1 MSNQE
6 TRLWVEAPELA
17 SSLQTLALTLI
28 RWLVVLLTRLALIIE
43 SEELVQPSDNLKDE
57 GTNMEMAEEITE
69 QDQETENNVFL
80 VTKEEFS
87 SEDQQTHANSP
98 EFSTFE
104 AGPLSRSR
112 QDTLQSTDSGF
123 ADLAAELV
131 QCGKDERTGLE
142 VLSLEEV
149 SWHCGEEDAWLVLY
163 DRVYDVTE
171 YLATG
176 RGHPGGTEVILE
188 YCGYDAT
195 LAFRGVGHTQAAARI
210 LEKCCIGILPE
221 NERLNFSSDI

>member
-1 MSNQE
+1 
-6 TRLWVEAPELA
+6 
-17 SSLQTLALTLI
+17 
-28 RWLVVLLTRLALIIE
+28 
-43 SEELVQPSDNLKDE
+43 
-57 GTNMEMAEEITE
+57 MEMAEKITK
-69 QDQETENNVFL
+69 QDQETENNVFPG
-80 VTKEEFS
+80 TKEEIS
-87 SEDQQTHANSP
+87 SEDQQTYANSP
-98 EFSTFE
+98 ELSTFA
-104 AGPLSRSR
+104 AGPLSRRR

-131 QCGKDERTGLE
+131 QCGKDEATGLE

-171 YLATG
+171 YLASG

-195 LAFRGVGHTQAAARI
+195 LAFRGVGHSQAAARI
-210 LEKCCIGILPE
+210 LEKYCIGILPE